1 MWRLTRGMLHV
12 RFATM
17 SSDTRKGRQNMRY
30 ALLLAIGLGA
40 LLLLA
45 AIVFGTS
52 VAEELGRKAIEVG
65 AVS

>member
-1 MWRLTRGMLHV
+1 
-12 RFATM
+12 
-17 SSDTRKGRQNMRY
+17 MRY

-52 VAEELGRKAIEVG
+52 VAEELGRKAVEVG
-65 AVS
+65 AIS